1 MFFLIKRAGGIVK
14 LPKQIDLTALINA
27 DEDDCFNA
35 SAVAQMLQIN
45 KQTFLNNLRKSKTPF
60 LQLVPKG
67 QILIKAG
74 DLRRLLKFDHADARA
89 AVEQARVE
97 RQKIIEEAN
106 RAFDNLT
113 PAQKSALDTL
123 EKPEVKNEPPAE
135 RQSAAD
141 KELKKAGLVRWKK
154 PTARVKAY
162 GAKERGA
169 QNAKS

>member
-14 LPKQIDLTALINA
+14 FPKQIDLTALINA

-97 RQKIIEEAN
+97 NQ
-106 RAFDNLT
+106 NLT
-113 PAQKSALDTL
+113 PATKSALDTL
-123 EKPEVKNEPPAE
+123 EKPEVKSEPAAS

-141 KELKKAGLVRWKK
+141 KELEKAGLVRWKK

-169 QNAKS
+169 QNEKS